1 MSQTLNT
8 QRRSLLK
15 GGTLAALTAVAGVA
29 SAKTSSQT
37 FDKIYDVIVVGSGF
51 AGLAAALQARLKG
64 ADVLLIE
71 KMPVFGGNSAINGGA
86 FAVAGSPLQAKTGI
100 KDSPELMLQ
109 DMIRSGRGLS
119 HVDLLKMIVEG
130 TRPAFDFTLEHG
142 VQYKPFVQHF
152 GATVFRESCRP
163 SNPQVAASRVRLQ
176 TVAVS
181 MVSTCICMPRWKNSF
196 VTKMD
201 A

>member
-37 FDKIYDVIVVGSGF
+37 FDKIYDVIVVGSAF

-71 KMPVFGGNSAINGGA
+71 KMPVFGGNSAINGGC
-86 FAVAGSPLQAKTGI
+86 LC
-100 KDSPELMLQ
+100 
-109 DMIRSGRGLS
+109 RGW
-119 HVDLLKMIVEG
+119 
-130 TRPAFDFTLEHG
+130 F
-142 VQYKPFVQHF
+142 
-152 GATVFRESCRP
+152 
-163 SNPQVAASRVRLQ
+163 AASGQDRY
-176 TVAVS
+176 
-181 MVSTCICMPRWKNSF
+181 
-196 VTKMD
+196 
-201 A
+201 